1 MVKPVRLMGQFP
13 PLPPG
18 RAIRQIV
25 LNGLLGQWR
34 LLAATAI
41 LPLVLALL
49 TDLAATLILDLRGQ
63 RGVVLSVDVLVVAV
77 VSFLLIEL
85 VIGGLYTTNVARLL
99 GIGIRQGRLQAS
111 PEWSRAFT
119 NVFIRLVSLY
129 VPGGLILGAGF
140 VGFLLVRAYLP
151 VPQLAPLLL
160 VIPGL
165 VVLYLYV
172 RFCFVITAAAVS
184 APYTFG
190 DSMRATGGITILM
203 TVLHLVFCV
212 PLLFAQLGLQVSAA
226 SASVFGPS
234 YFGYLVL
241 TQVLFVLRVAVF
253 TVVNL
258 VCFVNRTGWAP
269 GAHRI

>member
-1 MVKPVRLMGQFP
+1 MG
-13 PLPPG
+13 
-18 RAIRQIV
+18 R
-25 LNGLLGQWR
+25 N
-34 LLAATAI
+34 
-41 LPLVLALL
+41 
-49 TDLAATLILDLRGQ
+49 
-63 RGVVLSVDVLVVAV
+63 
-77 VSFLLIEL
+77 
-85 VIGGLYTTNVARLL
+85 
-99 GIGIRQGRLQAS
+99 
-111 PEWSRAFT
+111 
-119 NVFIRLVSLY
+119 
-129 VPGGLILGAGF
+129 
-140 VGFLLVRAYLP
+140 LVRFGLDCSTF
-151 VPQLAPLLL
+151 APLLL

-165 VVLYLYV
+165 VVLYLYI
-172 RFCFVITAAAVS
+172 RFCFVITAAAVG

-212 PLLFAQLGLQVSAA
+212 PLIFAQLGLQVSAA
-226 SASVFGPS
+226 SASVFGLS

>member
-1 MVKPVRLMGQFP
+1 M
-13 PLPPG
+13 
-18 RAIRQIV
+18 
-25 LNGLLGQWR
+25 
-34 LLAATAI
+34 
-41 LPLVLALL
+41 
-49 TDLAATLILDLRGQ
+49 ILDLRGQ
-63 RGVVLSVDVLVVAV
+63 RGVVLSVDVLVVAL

-85 VIGGLYTTNVARLL
+85 VIGGLYTTNVRACCW
-99 GIGIRQGRLQAS
+99 AS
-111 PEWSRAFT
+111 AGAGPDAGLTGWSRAFT
-119 NVFIRLVSLY
+119 NVFIRLVRSTS
-129 VPGGLILGAGF
+129 PGRADPRAGF
-140 VGFLLVRAYLP
+140 VAYLLVQGQPARA
-151 VPQLAPLLL
+151 QLAPLLL
-160 VIPGL
+160 VMPGL
-165 VVLYLYV
+165 VVLYLYI
-172 RFCFVITAAAVS
+172 RFCFVITAAAVG

-212 PLLFAQLGLQVSAA
+212 PLIVAQLGLQVSAA